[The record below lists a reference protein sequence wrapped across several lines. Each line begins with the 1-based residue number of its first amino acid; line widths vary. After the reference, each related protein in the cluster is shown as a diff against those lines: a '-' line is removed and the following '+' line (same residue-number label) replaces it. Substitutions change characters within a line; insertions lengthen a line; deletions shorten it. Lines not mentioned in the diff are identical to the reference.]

1 MGATERRRGNRAETE
16 VAAALKRLG
25 WQAITSRSAR
35 GGTQA
40 GGDLITDFPA
50 VVEVKD
56 HARLDLA
63 GFWAQAV
70 EQAGDDPAVVV
81 HKRRGRASAEDW
93 WVTMDL
99 RTLDRLIREAG
110 S

>member
-1 MGATERRRGNRAETE
+1 VGATERRRGNRAEVDT
-16 VAAALKRLG
+16 AAALVRLG
-25 WQAITSRSAR
+25 WRALTSRSAR

-63 GFWAQAV
+63 GWWKQAC

-81 HKRRGRASAEDW
+81 HKRRGRADAEDW

-99 RTLDRLIREAG
+99 RTLDRLLREAG